1 MEQTEGTLWRIV
13 DVVPALMGRC
23 YPGGA
28 NYPSCSLQMTVQDD
42 DLAPWNNGTFLIIID
57 GDGFANVEKFPDSA
71 SGEQCTA
78 PAISLGIKALA
89 SLWSGFRSAVTLSA
103 WGLLQA
109 ESEEALWLTNA
120 VFATQKAP
128 HVINHF

>member
-1 MEQTEGTLWRIV
+1 
-13 DVVPALMGRC
+13 
-23 YPGGA
+23 
-28 NYPSCSLQMTVQDD
+28 MTIQDD
-42 DLAPWNNGTFLIIID
+42 DLAPWNNGTFLITVD
-57 GDGFANVEKFPDSA
+57 DDGFADVEKLPDA
-71 SGEQCTA
+71 SSVRECAA
-78 PAISLGIKALA
+78 PAICLGIKALA